1 MSEFEIHHTDCI
13 PWMLDA
19 AKQGRQFDLMVYSP
33 PFASLYAYSN
43 MPADMGNSRESDGEF
58 LLHFEFFANAIFPLL
73 KPGRNM
79 CVHIQNPARSVAQ
92 HGRPGIWDMRGDCI
106 KLFEKAGFWYYG
118 EVTIGKNPQA
128 QSIRTKSQQLQFTQ
142 FVKDSTISRPALND
156 YLMIFKAPGKSEVPV
171 TGKKRINEHQ
181 AEERE
186 DVTNA
191 DWIEWASGVWKT
203 DEAGLAVPYPIWE
216 GIRETRTLNERAAR
230 KEEDQRHL
238 CPLQLDLIE
247 RCVRLW
253 SNPGETVFSPFGG
266 IGSEPYVSLL
276 WDRKAVATEIK
287 EEYYEC
293 NVKNCKEAIQEREA
307 KRKQVNL
314 FEVAA

>member
-1 MSEFEIHHTDCI
+1 MQEFENNHTDCI
-13 PWMLDA
+13 PWMLEA

-43 MPADMGNSRESDGEF
+43 LAADMGNSRESDGEF

-79 CVHIQNPARSVAQ
+79 CVHIQNPARSMTA

-106 KLFEKAGFWYYG
+106 RLFEKAGFWYYG

-156 YLMIFKAPGKSEVPV
+156 YLMIFKAPGKNEVPV
-171 TGKKRINEHQ
+171 TGKTRVNDHG
-181 AEERE
+181 ATERL
-186 DVTNA
+186 DVTNQ
-191 DWIEWASGVWKT
+191 DWILWAEGVWKT
-203 DEAGLAVPYPIWE
+203 DEAGLALPYPIWE

-253 SNPGETVFSPFGG
+253 SNPGETVFTPFGG
-266 IGSEPYVSLL
+266 IGSEPYTALHL
-276 WDRKAVATEIK
+276 DRKAVACEIK
-287 EEYYEC
+287 DEYFDCLE
-293 NVKNCKEAIQEREA
+293 KNCREAIQERDA
-307 KRKQVNL
+307 KRQQTSL
-314 FEVAA
+314 LEFA

>member
-1 MSEFEIHHTDCI
+1 MEFEINQTDCI
-13 PWMLDA
+13 PWMMEA
-19 AKQGRQFDLMVYSP
+19 KKQGRQFDLMVYSP

-43 MPADMGNSRESDGEF
+43 HPADMGNSRESDGEF

-79 CVHIQNPARSVAQ
+79 CVHIQNPSRSISA

-128 QSIRTKSQQLQFTQ
+128 QSIRTKCQQLQFTQ

-156 YLMIFKAPGKSEVPV
+156 YLLIFKSPGKNEVPV
-171 TGKKRINEHQ
+171 TGVTRVNDHG
-181 AEERE
+181 ATERL
-186 DVTNA
+186 DVTNK
-191 DWIEWASGVWKT
+191 DWIQWAEGVWKT
-203 DEAGLAVPYPIWE
+203 DEAGLALPYPVWE
-216 GIRETRTLNERAAR
+216 GILETKTLNERAAR
-230 KEEDQRHL
+230 KDEDQRHL

-253 SNPGETVFSPFGG
+253 SNPGETLFTPFGG
-266 IGSEPYVSLL
+266 IGSEPYVALH
-276 WDRKAVATEIK
+276 WDRQAVACEIK
-287 EEYYEC
+287 EEYYDC
-293 NVKNCKEAIQEREA
+293 ALNNSKEAIREREA
-307 KRKQVNL
+307 KRQQTAMAL
-314 FEVAA
+314 A

>member
-1 MSEFEIHHTDCI
+1 MSPEFEIHNTDCI
-13 PWMLDA
+13 PWMLEA

-43 MPADMGNSRESDGEF
+43 LPADMGNSRESDGEF

-79 CVHIQNPARSVAQ
+79 CVHIQNPARSISA

-156 YLMIFKAPGKSEVPV
+156 YLMIFKAPGKNEVPV
-171 TGKKRINEHQ
+171 TGKTQTNDHNHT
-181 AEERE
+181 ERL
-186 DVTNA
+186 DVTNK
-191 DWIEWASGVWKT
+191 DWIQWAEWVWKT
-203 DEAGLAVPYPIWE
+203 DEAGLLLPYPTWE

-253 SNPGETVFSPFGG
+253 SNPGETVFTPFLG
-266 IGSEPYVSLL
+266 IGSEAYTALH
-276 WDRKAVATEIK
+276 WDRKAVGTEIK
-287 EEYYEC
+287 DEYFAC
-293 NVKNCKEAIQEREA
+293 AQKNCLEAIQERD
-307 KRKQVNL
+307 
-314 FEVAA
+314 AARQQIDMVLA